1 MHRLI
6 ILSLACVV
14 LPLGTLVMPAL
25 ADDAETPAQKAIK
38 EAISILEARQAKA
51 EKKADQ
57 DTIADAI
64 AALQKLLPRKAP
76 AGKAPAE
83 NGKDTPAGEELKITP
98 ALLKKKFQGEASYNA
113 ETGVLTLVYD
123 FSREEQLRDFE
134 LDDST
139 PVVSKGT
146 LKLQG
151 GEIMRHRVKFKT
163 VAINTKCANRRGN
176 NHPLIATT
184 EGYAFWIAGNRTA
197 LHYKG
202 NDVVENRLPSG
213 NLWTVELK
221 VLEKRI
227 SLKAG
232 AIELGKAITVEMAGQ
247 VELKGGEKGNIFS
260 KVVIEGKV
268 DKEWAQQFFAP

>member
-6 ILSLACVV
+6 ILSVVCVV
-14 LPLGTLVMPAL
+14 VLLGALVMPTP
-25 ADDAETPAQKAIK
+25 ADDTETPAQEAIK
-38 EAISILEARQAKA
+38 EAITILEARQAQA
-51 EKKADQ
+51 AKKADQ
-57 DTIADAI
+57 DNIADAI
-64 AALQKLLPRKAP
+64 AALQKLLPTKAP
-76 AGKAPAE
+76 AGSGKDAPAE
-83 NGKDTPAGEELKITP
+83 DELKITP
-98 ALLKKKFQGEASYNA
+98 ALLKKKFQGKASYDA
-113 ETGVLTLVYD
+113 KTGVLTMVYD
-123 FSREEQLRDFE
+123 FSSEEQLKDFE

-151 GEIMRHRVKFKT
+151 GEVMRHRVKFKT

-197 LHYKG
+197 LHFKG
-202 NDVVENRLPSG
+202 NDVVENRLPDG

-221 VLEKRI
+221 VMEKRI

-232 AIELGKAITVEMAGQ
+232 AIALGKAIKTEMAGQ
-247 VELKGGEKGNIFS
+247 VELKGGEKGNTFS